1 MILIVIPD
9 SNFFNSGPDM
19 NIFLFIKV
27 DMKHKIKGYINDNNR
42 SKYRTL
48 ILTNKNEYRL
58 EMEQI
63 GTNGTKEYGTNL
75 NIFYSQKITQI

>member
-1 MILIVIPD
+1 MILILIPD
-9 SNFFNSGPDM
+9 SRFFNSGPDI

-27 DMKHKIKGYINDNNR
+27 DVKHKIKGYIDDNNR